1 MDEITYDYEENGVLV
16 RKEIA
21 KEFLSKGA
29 WSTVMFK
36 YQEFDAKTSTYRAPK
51 VALVRFKKSGGKF
64 IKQSGF
70 NITNK
75 KQALQISD
83 ILQKWFLEEE
93 NDEEE
98 SV

>member
-1 MDEITYDYEENGVLV
+1 M
-16 RKEIA
+16 
-21 KEFLSKGA
+21 
-29 WSTVMFK
+29 
-36 YQEFDAKTSTYRAPK
+36 
-51 VALVRFKKSGGKF
+51 RFKKSGGKF
-64 IKQSGF
+64 LKQSAF